1 MTDTPHEQ
9 PPQEPPRE
17 YVRPGDS
24 PVVPIF
30 LSLLVLIAIAF
41 GAWTW
46 WKVHRAEAARGAIP
60 AGIIGPAI
68 DDFTF
73 TERSGKPLTRAD
85 LNGKVWV
92 ATYFFTTC
100 PGNCITVNRNIQGLH
115 NLPELKD
122 VIWVSITCDPD
133 TDTVEMLKKY
143 ADLLKADPNRWLFVR
158 ADLEYTQRV
167 AKGMN
172 VYLARKGHQ
181 DRAIVYDKAGR
192 QRGIFDAMS
201 TSDCRRMRT
210 LLIELE
216 AEEPPQNV
224 AASSALEKKSS

>member
-1 MTDTPHEQ
+1 
-9 PPQEPPRE
+9 
-17 YVRPGDS
+17 
-24 PVVPIF
+24 
-30 LSLLVLIAIAF
+30 
-41 GAWTW
+41 
-46 WKVHRAEAARGAIP
+46 
-60 AGIIGPAI
+60 
-68 DDFTF
+68 
-73 TERSGKPLTRAD
+73 
-85 LNGKVWV
+85 
-92 ATYFFTTC
+92 
-100 PGNCITVNRNIQGLH
+100 
-115 NLPELKD
+115 
-122 VIWVSITCDPD
+122 
-133 TDTVEMLKKY
+133 
-143 ADLLKADPNRWLFVR
+143 VR
-158 ADLEYTQRV
+158 ADLDYTQRV